1 MFQSFLVYGLLALVL
16 FLLGR
21 EISIKEAYSNRHF
34 NTEYKFFS
42 WEMILMLLSFGFVVG
57 VRWDV
62 GVDHLAYLDGY
73 KTIQK
78 YGEFWGREDSIE
90 IGFVLISKLFA
101 FFNIHFSIYFA
112 FWGIMQM
119 LFLYLTFKNNK
130 YLYPYIGLILILGPL
145 FLSWNNGIRQTLATC
160 IFMYGSQYIVD
171 RKFLKYL
178 LWVFIATLIHKSAW
192 IVLVFYFIPRDRIII
207 NNRLIQLSIL
217 LFSIFL
223 GFNKFWIDNLTR
235 FGDILSFIGY
245 EGYANNI
252 DLIINEEVNKNFGV
266 KTIAFL
272 LINITV
278 ILLSKNI
285 LKSYNDR
292 RLILYYN
299 LFFIGVCLYYILF
312 NTSHIF
318 LRMIYYFDIVILAF
332 NAFLLHFLFYKSKLP
347 NMIRTPLFIIIL
359 LLSISWTFGA
369 VYEAATGVDQMVLY
383 KFYWNYI

>member
-1 MFQSFLVYGLLALVL
+1 MLQSFLVYGLLALVL

-21 EISIKEAYSNRHF
+21 EISIKEVYSNRHF
-34 NTEYKFFS
+34 NREYKFLS

-62 GVDHLAYLDGY
+62 GVDHLSYLDSY
-73 KTIQK
+73 KILLQ
-78 YGEFWGREDSIE
+78 YGEYWKRSDSIE
-90 IGFVLISKLFA
+90 IGFQLISKLFA
-101 FFNIHFSIYFA
+101 FLNIHFSLYFA

-160 IFMYGSQYIVD
+160 IFMYGSQYIID

-178 LWVFIATLIHKSAW
+178 LWVFIASLFHKSAW
-192 IVLVFYFIPRDRIII
+192 LVLVFYFIPRDRVII

-217 LFSIFL
+217 LVAIFL
-223 GFNKFWIDNLTR
+223 GFNKFWIESLTR
-235 FGDILSFIGY
+235 LGDILSFL
-245 EGYANNI
+245 GYAWYSNNL
-252 DLIINEEVNKNFGV
+252 DLLINEEINKNFGV
-266 KTIAFL
+266 KTISLL

-278 ILLSKNI
+278 ILFSKNI

-299 LFFIGVCLYYILF
+299 LFIIGICLYYMLF

-318 LRMIYYFDIVILAF
+318 LRILYYFDLVLLAF

-347 NMIRTPLFIIIL
+347 SFIRTPLFIIVL
-359 LLSISWTFGA
+359 VLSIAWTFGS
-369 VYEAATGVDQMVLY
+369 VYEAGIGVDKMVLY
-383 KFYWNYI
+383 KFFWNYI

>member
-1 MFQSFLVYGLLALVL
+1 MLQSFLVYGLLALVL

-21 EISIKEAYSNRHF
+21 EISIKEAYANRHF
-34 NTEYKFFS
+34 NREYKFLS

-62 GVDHLAYLDGY
+62 GVDHLSYLNDY
-73 KTIQK
+73 KIVQK
-78 YGEFWGREDSIE
+78 YGEFWSRLDSFE
-90 IGFVLISKLFA
+90 IGYILITKLFA

-119 LFLYLTFKNNK
+119 LFLYLTFKHNK

-192 IVLVFYFIPRDRIII
+192 LVLVFYFIPRDRVII
-207 NNRLIQLSIL
+207 NNRLVQLFIL
-217 LFSIFL
+217 FVSIFL
-223 GFNKFWIDNLTR
+223 GFNQFWIDNLTR
-235 FGDILSFIGY
+235 FGDVLSLIGY
-245 EGYANNI
+245 DRYSERL
-252 DLIINEEVNKNFGV
+252 DLMILEDVDKSFGV
-266 KTIAFL
+266 KTIIL
-272 LINITV
+272 LIVNITV
-278 ILLSKNI
+278 ILFSKYI
-285 LKSYNDR
+285 LKSYNDK

-299 LFFIGVCLYYILF
+299 LFFIGICLYYMLF

-318 LRMIYYFDIVILAF
+318 LRVLYYFDIVRLVF
-332 NAFLLHFLFYKSKLP
+332 PAFLLHFLYYKTKLP

-369 VYEAATGVDQMVLY
+369 VYEAATGVDKMVLY
-383 KFYWNYI
+383 KFFWNYI

>member
-1 MFQSFLVYGLLALVL
+1 MLQSFLVYGLLALVL

-21 EISIKEAYSNRHF
+21 EISIKEAYTNRHF
-34 NTEYKFFS
+34 NRVYKFLS
-42 WEMILMLLSFGFVVG
+42 WEMILMLLLFGFIVG

-73 KTIQK
+73 KTIIK
-78 YGEFWGREDSIE
+78 YGEFWGREDDME
-90 IGFVLISKLFA
+90 VGFLLISKLFA
-101 FFNIHFSIYFA
+101 FFNIHFSLYFA

-130 YLYPYIGLILILGPL
+130 YLYPFIGLILILGPL

-192 IVLVFYFIPRDRIII
+192 IVLVFYFIPRDRVII

-266 KTIAFL
+266 KTISL
-272 LINITV
+272 LV
-278 ILLSKNI
+278 IYTIIILFSKHI
-285 LKSYNDR
+285 LKAYNDK

-318 LRMIYYFDIVILAF
+318 LRMIYYFDLVLLTF
-332 NAFLLHFLFYKSKLP
+332 NVYLLHFLYYKSKLP
-347 NMIRTPLFIIIL
+347 NNIRTPLFIIVL
-359 LLSISWTFGA
+359 LLSISWTFGS